1 MYVESQQS
9 NSKMTDAAQLN
20 KSIYLTFC
28 TAVYVEAALNSVLLL
43 LRAPTFVEI
52 LRMLCGL
59 LVEADFGVPPRLQRQ
74 MQRFAWKAAIAFLN
88 VVLHIYSDFGTAL
101 LVDDWRQLEP
111 FFKNVAISHAFLGVP
126 FLSFM
131 CVSTRLWFMYISQ
144 AVALCVAC
152 IHRSLGCCLRSR
164 STPNRRKALLVDR
177 MRVQLGLLGS
187 CVKLASWLLG
197 PSLLYAYA
205 YSVPI
210 LCAAAYYTIV
220 PELKFRIRLFF
231 LFFWML
237 HWLSILLPVITA
249 QRMKRAVR
257 GTFHAWRARAIAR
270 DSCHWEPTR
279 FGLPPVRATNVYNHA
294 CKEGFTAMLIQMQES
309 KLTAIGPCCSS

>member
-1 MYVESQQS
+1 MPKASPSSGFQ
-9 NSKMTDAAQLN
+9 
-20 KSIYLTFC
+20 
-28 TAVYVEAALNSVLLL
+28 
-43 LRAPTFVEI
+43 
-52 LRMLCGL
+52 
-59 LVEADFGVPPRLQRQ
+59 
-74 MQRFAWKAAIAFLN
+74 AAIAFLN

-131 CVSTRLWFMYISQ
+131 CVSTRLWFMYISK
-144 AVALCVAC
+144 AVALYVAC

-249 QRMKRAVR
+249 QRMKRAMMELR
-257 GTFHAWRARAIAR
+257 GAIQQASMTTYSEELLAQLRMMLNWSKHNDLQFTGSGFFVVDVSTF
-270 DSCHWEPTR
+270 T
-279 FGLPPVRATNVYNHA
+279 
-294 CKEGFTAMLIQMQES
+294 QMMGAVITYTVVLVQTS
-309 KLTAIGPCCSS
+309 NSYQRGSLQQCTKRIVD